1 MTNLTLK
8 ENIKAA
14 LSEFINLTETEW
26 LIFSE
31 SLEVKH
37 YKKGDYF
44 LKEDDLCD
52 YVGFVNDGFFNFFYL
67 INGVQHI
74 RGFFFPNEFIS
85 NYPCFLLE
93 SKSKF
98 YIQAFEDSSVTLIHR
113 DALFMLYKKL
123 PKVQELS
130 TSIVENLYIEV
141 SDKYESFFL
150 KSAEERY
157 LELMNSEPKFIQK
170 IPQYMIASYL
180 GMSAEG
186 LSRIRK
192 RLSVK

>member
-1 MTNLTLK
+1 MK

-31 SLEVKH
+31 SLVVKH

-44 LKEDDLCD
+44 LKEDNLCD
-52 YVGFVNDGFFNFFYL
+52 YVGFVIDGFFNFFYL

-74 RGFFFPNEFIS
+74 RGFFFSSEFIS

-93 SKSKF
+93 TKSKF
-98 YIQAFEDSSVTLIHR
+98 YIQALEDSSVTLIHR
-113 DALFMLYKKL
+113 DALFVLYKKL
-123 PKVQELS
+123 PKVKELS
-130 TSIVENLYIEV
+130 TSIVENLYVEV

-157 LELMNSEPKFIQK
+157 LELMNRRPEIIQK